1 MGRQLALSEAMLASL
16 LETSQAALR
25 WYIPTERALVL
36 GNGQPVSVAHTAA
49 LAAQQTMLYKR
60 SSGGAAVLVDSTL
73 LSLDIALPHDHPL
86 ATGDVIR
93 AYQWVGALW
102 VAAIRALGGAEVRA
116 IPTEET
122 RAIAPL
128 AKDDPLRLAC
138 YGTLSPWEVVCG
150 SGAPRKL
157 VGLCQ
162 VRRRAGTLYQTGV
175 YLHFDAAALASLLAL
190 TSATRGALATRLS
203 AAAIGLDHATQQ
215 TYTAPRV
222 MMACERALRNDFH
235 AELVHTAWLPSELAA
250 AADLETQRFARL
262 V

>member
-1 MGRQLALSEAMLASL
+1 MSRQLALSEAMLASL
-16 LETSQAALR
+16 VDTGQPALR

-36 GNGQPVSVAHTAA
+36 GNGQPVSVADADA
-49 LAAQQTMLYKR
+49 LAAQQTALYKR
-60 SSGGAAVLVDSTL
+60 SSGGTAVLVDTTL
-73 LSLDIALPHDHPL
+73 LSLDIALPHNHPL

-102 VAAIRALGGAEVRA
+102 ATTIRALGGADVRA

-122 RAIAPL
+122 RAISPL

-138 YGTLSPWEVVCG
+138 YGTLSPWEVICG
-150 SGAPRKL
+150 AAPRKL

-175 YLHFDAAALASLLAL
+175 YLRFDASALASLLAL
-190 TSATRGALATRLS
+190 TSDTRAALASRLTT
-203 AAAIGLDHATQQ
+203 AATGLDHATQQ
-215 TYTAPRV
+215 AHSAPRV
-222 MMACERALRNDFH
+222 SAACERTLRNDFQ
-235 AELVHTAWLPSELAA
+235 ADLVHTDWLSSELAT
-250 AADLETQRFARL
+250 AADLESQRFARL